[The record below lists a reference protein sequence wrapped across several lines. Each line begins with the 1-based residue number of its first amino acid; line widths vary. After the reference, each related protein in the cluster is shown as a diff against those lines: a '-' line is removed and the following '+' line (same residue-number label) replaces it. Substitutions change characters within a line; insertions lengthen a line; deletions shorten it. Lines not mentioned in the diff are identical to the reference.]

1 MSESEQERPESGSA
15 RQPPAAPEP
24 PAPGRSGSGHDLGTG
39 HDVGPAP
46 CRRAA
51 GSPFADGVVELRKR
65 RAPGTWSTAFDPVG
79 WLEVLARRA
88 ADKADRPRA

>member
-1 MSESEQERPESGSA
+1 MSEIEQERPEPECP

-24 PAPGRSGSGHDLGTG
+24 APPDRLGSG

-46 CRRAA
+46 CRCAA

-65 RAPGTWSTAFDPVG
+65 RGPGTWSPAVDPAE